1 MPNAKRPAG
10 PTKPMHLEREKAIER
25 EQMDEALG
33 LGAAAADAA
42 NDDDMATG
50 EARDAGTAGAGAGG
64 SARASTGTPA
74 RPSERAGAAE
84 PRAKR
89 AGPAKPAAPSSRPR

>member
-33 LGAAAADAA
+33 LDGAAAEAADGEAA
-42 NDDDMATG
+42 NA
-50 EARDAGTAGAGAGG
+50 EAAVPPAGTGQSAGKTAGKTVGK
-64 SARASTGTPA
+64 ASTKTD
-74 RPSERAGAAE
+74 
-84 PRAKR
+84 
-89 AGPAKPAAPSSRPR
+89 SSRPR

>member
-33 LGAAAADAA
+33 LGGAAAVAA
-42 NDDDMATG
+42 ND
-50 EARDAGTAGAGAGG
+50 EAV
-64 SARASTGTPA
+64 
-74 RPSERAGAAE
+74 E
-84 PRAKR
+84 PRAR
-89 AGPAKPAAPSSRPR
+89 SGDSAGKTSTTPDGSRPR

>member
-33 LGAAAADAA
+33 LDGAAQAA
-42 NDDDMATG
+42 NDDAV
-50 EARDAGTAGAGAGG
+50 
-64 SARASTGTPA
+64 
-74 RPSERAGAAE
+74 E
-84 PRAKR
+84 PRAGTGDR
-89 AGPAKPAAPSSRPR
+89 AGKTVGKAGTPTDSSRPR